1 MTNFTKE
8 EVKAMSI
15 LDVAISLGMEM
26 KRDSHQEYYWTE
38 HDSLK
43 INVRKNTFSWYSR
56 DIHGDVI
63 NLVEA
68 IKGVSF
74 KEAMHFL
81 KEGEFP
87 TATIDQRPS
96 EPFRYTLQRFERPFE
111 EARSYLKEQ
120 RGLSDATINFFGQQ
134 GVLAQANK
142 KAKDDYLEPVV
153 VFKSLDRNKR
163 VIGANLQG
171 IIPNTDRYEGK
182 GYLKQILYNSDGLA
196 GMSVDVGSP
205 KSLVFAEAPIDLMS
219 YYEVNKDKLQDVRL
233 VAMDGLKEQTISR
246 YTMELVAQLKGK
258 EDYKPDLSKV
268 GQALE
273 ALAKTTTFFKDGQ
286 NQDLIT
292 LAVDNDKAG
301 RDFIEKLQGKGIPV
315 QADLPPETKD
325 WNDYLKLSK
334 QGDKTLTQE
343 KASEQILYKERL
355 AVGNVK
361 YLESIIVEWSEFPI
375 NENTAFSSI
384 EELQEQLKSEYS
396 SYIEKLQE
404 RYAGRGEDFL
414 PDQIGYTKTKVAL
427 TFRDGEGKVYDIIDR
442 IDVGT
447 ATGEYNPVS
456 QSLGDYLEQQYQLES
471 RGLSLQMME
480 KEKALG
486 QNQEPNYNAGGSH
499 RNPDSLGDVSPG
511 AASKPVANDSQPD
524 FPVIAQLQF
533 TTNNE
538 YMSSIKDGYHVIKP
552 GELARLN
559 KFAPGIQATA
569 QWYLNEVANSTIH
582 YLYQDADAVGKLS
595 IQFSEENFAHLTGIS
610 PKGVE
615 MRQVVHDFAQGK
627 GDYGNIQVSHA
638 IKDKSM
644 VLPLMP
650 DILSPQAFVFDDL
663 SSVEKFQQI
672 NLAQAIKTEDE
683 DLLLAVRD
691 VDGVGIPASIMRMK
705 EKLAIE
711 LEGKDKVILGIYR
724 ERNGQ
729 IEQLSINNGLIK
741 DDGKE
746 MRSILENSLLET
758 IKEQEVLKDQA
769 LSKTQFDSDGDGYTD
784 QEEISLGT
792 APFDSQDHPGK
803 TEEEPPK
810 PSLSELIEAKDL
822 KGLGQH
828 MKEGI
833 KTYLDSDQYKK
844 FLNAMSK
851 LHDYSP
857 RNIAFLL
864 AQNPDVSMV
873 ASFQKWKNDFDRQVQ
888 KGERGLKVWTPY
900 TVKLKNPDGSPRL
913 DKDGNEMS
921 VTRFTLGTV
930 FDVSQT
936 QGKEIPKPIYNLEGD
951 VPDFETIYLATKQT
965 AQLNNVSIRFDT
977 IEGSANGYY
986 HPSKNEIVLADKQ
999 MSEAQILKTL
1009 FHEMAHADLHSKDTN
1024 YSRSEKEL
1032 QAESVAYVVA
1042 NHYGIDTSEY
1052 SFGYLKFWSQDPK
1065 GYEDLTNQLV
1075 VVSTEAKSLINR
1087 IDTQIEK
1094 VKSKSV
1100 FLDKF
1105 QSKLAQSKEKSN
1117 QLSQEKEREASQ
1129 GMPKKP
1135 QHPTKDTSPNL

>member
-8 EVKAMSI
+8 EAKAMSI
-15 LDVAISLGMEM
+15 LDVATSLGMEL
-26 KRDSHQEYYWTE
+26 KRVSNQEYYWAE

-63 NLVEA
+63 DLVETV
-68 IKGVSF
+68 KGVSF
-74 KEAMHFL
+74 KEAIHFL

-87 TATIDQRPS
+87 KATIDQRPR
-96 EPFRYTLQRFERPFE
+96 EPFRYTLQRFESPFE

-205 KSLVFAEAPIDLMS
+205 KRLVFAEAPIDLMS
-219 YYEVNKDKLQDVRL
+219 YYELNKDKLRDVRL

-258 EDYKPDLSKV
+258 DDYKPDLSKV

-334 QGDKTLTQE
+334 QGDKTMTQE
-343 KASEQILYKERL
+343 KAPRE
-355 AVGNVK
+355 
-361 YLESIIVEWSEFPI
+361 
-375 NENTAFSSI
+375 T
-384 EELQEQLKSEYS
+384 QEQQIDRTSGSTGSSQLEAEGSTKPVLEASTFERTVTSRPTS
-396 SYIEKLQE
+396 SYPPLYFSTNYSEVQ
-404 RYAGRGEDFL
+404 RR
-414 PDQIGYTKTKVAL
+414 IG
-427 TFRDGEGKVYDIIDR
+427 
-442 IDVGT
+442 
-447 ATGEYNPVS
+447 
-456 QSLGDYLEQQYQLES
+456 
-471 RGLSLQMME
+471 
-480 KEKALG
+480 
-486 QNQEPNYNAGGSH
+486 NYHPITPS
-499 RNPDSLGDVSPG
+499 DL
-511 AASKPVANDSQPD
+511 K
-524 FPVIAQLQF
+524 
-533 TTNNE
+533 
-538 YMSSIKDGYHVIKP
+538 
-552 GELARLN
+552 RLN
-559 KFAPGIQATA
+559 QYAPSIQATA
-569 QWYLNEVANSTIH
+569 QWYLDELSDSKISYVYLDNGQESLLEVNF
-582 YLYQDADAVGKLS
+582 QK
-595 IQFSEENFAHLTGIS
+595 ENFIHLVGIR
-610 PKGVE
+610 PVE
-615 MRQVVHDFAQGK
+615 SGKHATDFLDDFAKGQGHY
-627 GDYGNIQVSHA
+627 DSLLISNA
-638 IKDKSM
+638 IKDKLQI
-644 VLPLMP
+644 LPMLQ
-650 DILSPQAFVFDDL
+650 DILDSESFVLDDL
-663 SSVEKFQQI
+663 TSVEKLH
-672 NLAQAIKTEDE
+672 NLNLSEAIKTKD
-683 DLLLAVRD
+683 DDFLLLFKD
-691 VDGVGIPASIMRMK
+691 TEQGKFPASLMK
-705 EKLAIE
+705 LKGDLSLKINDID
-711 LEGKDKVILGIYR
+711 DKIILGIYR

-729 IEQLSINNGLIK
+729 IEQLSINNGFIK
-741 DDGKE
+741 DGGKE
-746 MRSILENSLLET
+746 MRSILENNLSET

-769 LSKTQFDSDGDGYTD
+769 LSKTQLDSDGDGYTD

-1009 FHEMAHADLHSKDTN
+1009 FHEMVHADLHSKDTN

-1065 GYEDLTNQLV
+1065 GYEDLTNQLS

-1094 VKSKSV
+1094 VKSKSI

-1105 QSKLAQSKEKSN
+1105 QSKLAKSKEKSN

-1129 GMPKKP
+1129 TMPKKL

>member
-8 EVKAMSI
+8 EAKAMSI

-63 NLVEA
+63 DLVETV
-68 IKGVSF
+68 KGVSF

-87 TATIDQRPS
+87 KATINQRPR

-111 EARSYLKEQ
+111 EARTYLKEQ
-120 RGLSDATINFFGQQ
+120 RGLSDATIDFFGQQ

-182 GYLKQILYNSDGLA
+182 GYLKQILFNSDGLA

-205 KSLVFAEAPIDLMS
+205 KRLVFAEAPIDLMS
-219 YYEVNKDKLQDVRL
+219 YYELNKDKLQDVRL

-315 QADLPPETKD
+315 QADLSPETKD

-343 KASEQILYKERL
+343 KA
-355 AVGNVK
+355 
-361 YLESIIVEWSEFPI
+361 
-375 NENTAFSSI
+375 
-384 EELQEQLKSEYS
+384 
-396 SYIEKLQE
+396 
-404 RYAGRGEDFL
+404 
-414 PDQIGYTKTKVAL
+414 
-427 TFRDGEGKVYDIIDR
+427 
-442 IDVGT
+442 
-447 ATGEYNPVS
+447 
-456 QSLGDYLEQQYQLES
+456 
-471 RGLSLQMME
+471 
-480 KEKALG
+480 LG
-486 QNQEPNYNAGGSH
+486 QNQELYYNAGGSH

-511 AASKPVANDSQPD
+511 TASKPVVTESQPD

-724 ERNGQ
+724 ERNGK

-741 DDGKE
+741 DGGKE

-1065 GYEDLTNQLV
+1065 GYEDLTNQLS

-1094 VKSKSV
+1094 VKSKSI

-1129 GMPKKP
+1129 TMPKKP

>member
-8 EVKAMSI
+8 EAKAMSI

-63 NLVEA
+63 DLVETV
-68 IKGVSF
+68 KGVSF

-87 TATIDQRPS
+87 KATINQRPR

-111 EARSYLKEQ
+111 EARTYLKEQ
-120 RGLSDATINFFGQQ
+120 RGLSDATIDFFGQQ

-182 GYLKQILYNSDGLA
+182 GYLKQILFNSDGLA

-205 KSLVFAEAPIDLMS
+205 KRLVFAEAPIDLMS
-219 YYEVNKDKLQDVRL
+219 YYELNKDKLQDVRL

-315 QADLPPETKD
+315 QADLSLETKD

-343 KASEQILYKERL
+343 KA
-355 AVGNVK
+355 
-361 YLESIIVEWSEFPI
+361 
-375 NENTAFSSI
+375 
-384 EELQEQLKSEYS
+384 
-396 SYIEKLQE
+396 
-404 RYAGRGEDFL
+404 
-414 PDQIGYTKTKVAL
+414 
-427 TFRDGEGKVYDIIDR
+427 
-442 IDVGT
+442 
-447 ATGEYNPVS
+447 
-456 QSLGDYLEQQYQLES
+456 
-471 RGLSLQMME
+471 
-480 KEKALG
+480 LG
-486 QNQEPNYNAGGSH
+486 QNQELYYNAGGSH

-511 AASKPVANDSQPD
+511 TASKPVVTESQPD

-691 VDGVGIPASIMRMK
+691 V
-705 EKLAIE
+705 
-711 LEGKDKVILGIYR
+711 
-724 ERNGQ
+724 
-729 IEQLSINNGLIK
+729 
-741 DDGKE
+741 
-746 MRSILENSLLET
+746 
-758 IKEQEVLKDQA
+758 
-769 LSKTQFDSDGDGYTD
+769 DGDGYTD

-1009 FHEMAHADLHSKDTN
+1009 FHEMTHADLHSKDTN

-1032 QAESVAYVVA
+1032 QAESVVYVVA

-1065 GYEDLTNQLV
+1065 GYEDLTNQLS

-1094 VKSKSV
+1094 VKSKSI

-1129 GMPKKP
+1129 TMPKKP